1 MLERVAVSLL
11 ALVLLVTTGV
21 TSSTAYLCLMDGQVR
36 SECCCK
42 KSENKSPGDCPKVE
56 RDDRCCEL
64 QVTEAT
70 WQPATAR
77 DGLANGSAGLSLV
90 AILPMSVD
98 VPPARAAESALPASA
113 RGHPS
118 RTGPPLFVWN
128 CSFLI

>member
-11 ALVLLVTTGV
+11 ALVLLITTGV

-42 KSENKSPGDCPKVE
+42 KSESKSSDDCPKVE
-56 RDDRCCEL
+56 RDDRCCEV
-64 QVTEAT
+64 QVTEASSP
-70 WQPATAR
+70 PATAR
-77 DGLANGSAGLSLV
+77 DGVASGSAGLSLV
-90 AILPMSVD
+90 AVLPMSVA
-98 VPPARAAESALPASA
+98 VPPARATEVTLPVSA
-113 RGHPS
+113 RGPPG

>member
-21 TSSTAYLCLMDGQVR
+21 TGSTAYLCLMDGQVR

-42 KSENKSPGDCPKVE
+42 KSETKSPDDCPKVE

-70 WQPATAR
+70 SPPATAR
-77 DGLANGSAGLSLV
+77 EGLANGSVGLSLV
-90 AILPMSVD
+90 AILPVSVD
-98 VPPARAAESALPASA
+98 VACPRAAEGALPVSA
-113 RGHPS
+113 RGP
-118 RTGPPLFVWN
+118 R
-128 CSFLI
+128 